1 MFFDNRN
8 KSVSELRNELID
20 DSYALAIG
28 GGCPAAFLEV
38 PDIEKMSD
46 EEVIREAKKRGLI

>member
-1 MFFDNRN
+1 MFFDNHS

-38 PDIEKMSD
+38 SDIERMSD
-46 EEVIREAKKRGLI
+46 EEVISEAKKRGLI